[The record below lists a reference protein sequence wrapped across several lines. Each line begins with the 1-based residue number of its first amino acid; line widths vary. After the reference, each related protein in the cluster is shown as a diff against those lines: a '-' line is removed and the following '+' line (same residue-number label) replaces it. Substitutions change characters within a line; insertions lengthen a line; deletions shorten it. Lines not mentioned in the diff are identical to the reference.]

1 MTLEGCVPR
10 KREDAEKY
18 NGLRWW
24 AGLTFGDLLDKAA
37 DIYPDKE
44 ALVGDQHRFTYSQVR
59 ERVNRLGISMMGLGI
74 QPLDRAM
81 MQLPN
86 WYEFVFAYFAL
97 QKIGVIPILVVSRYR
112 EYELNHLCRL
122 TGASSWVLPEKYRG
136 VDYLHIIKSVLKE
149 NPQTKHVIL
158 ARAEKVESCL
168 SLEKL
173 IEDVEITEE
182 GLQQLSLRRPDPM
195 EVAHM
200 GPTGGTTGLPKVV
213 PRTHNDYLCR
223 VEYAARSWELT
234 SDDTMLIVAP
244 VTHDLTFSI
253 GLCSTIFTF
262 GKTVMLDATDAESIC
277 QTIERERV
285 TAVAWTPTLAHR
297 VAHFEGLVDHDLH
310 SLKKMYCGG
319 GMSSADL
326 IKTVSEKLCCHV
338 LNGYGGTEGMSTLPR
353 LHYDLERKCL
363 TVGRPTCPYD
373 TYRVVSP
380 EGRDLPPNNPGE
392 LVVKGPGMFTG
403 YYRMPQE
410 NMQVFDKDGFF
421 RTGDQAMIDDSG
433 DIIITGRIK
442 DIIVRGGENI
452 SPVEIE
458 NLIITHPDVVAV
470 AVIGMPDP
478 VMGERACAYIQPR
491 PGSDISLDK
500 ILSFLKDKGASVLQF
515 PERIEVIDAMPVTG
529 AKGLIDKKA
538 LLEDIKRK
546 IATV

>member
-1 MTLEGCVPR
+1 
-10 KREDAEKY
+10 
-18 NGLRWW
+18 
-24 AGLTFGDLLDKAA
+24 
-37 DIYPDKE
+37 
-44 ALVGDQHRFTYSQVR
+44 
-59 ERVNRLGISMMGLGI
+59 
-74 QPLDRAM
+74 
-81 MQLPN
+81 
-86 WYEFVFAYFAL
+86 
-97 QKIGVIPILVVSRYR
+97 
-112 EYELNHLCRL
+112 
-122 TGASSWVLPEKYRG
+122 
-136 VDYLHIIKSVLKE
+136 
-149 NPQTKHVIL
+149 
-158 ARAEKVESCL
+158 
-168 SLEKL
+168 
-173 IEDVEITEE
+173 
-182 GLQQLSLRRPDPM
+182 
-195 EVAHM
+195 
-200 GPTGGTTGLPKVV
+200 
-213 PRTHNDYLCR
+213 
-223 VEYAARSWELT
+223 
-234 SDDTMLIVAP
+234 
-244 VTHDLTFSI
+244 
-253 GLCSTIFTF
+253 
-262 GKTVMLDATDAESIC
+262 
-277 QTIERERV
+277 
-285 TAVAWTPTLAHR
+285 
-297 VAHFEGLVDHDLH
+297 
-310 SLKKMYCGG
+310 
-319 GMSSADL
+319 MSSADL